1 MSHVVVAAKG
11 MAAARHFT
19 LPRMAELQIRPM
31 TAAEFDAF
39 RHRTIRDYAAEHVRA
54 GNWSP
59 TQAEELAAKE
69 TDDLLSDGVD
79 TPGMLLLAAETADA
93 GLIGIVWVELQ
104 HRQTTGAWIYD
115 IEIVPEQRGRGYGSA
130 LLRAAEREVEK
141 QGVKSVALNVFGGN
155 AVARHLYESSGYEIT
170 SLFMRKRLGG
180 GPDG

>member
-1 MSHVVVAAKG
+1 MG
-11 MAAARHFT
+11 EF
-19 LPRMAELQIRPM
+19 QIRPM
-31 TAAEFDAF
+31 TAAEFAVY
-39 RHRTIRDYAAEHVRA
+39 RQQSIRDYAAEHVRA

-59 TQAEELAAKE
+59 SQAEELAAKE
-69 TDDLLSDGVD
+69 TDDLLPGGVD

-115 IEIVPEQRGRGYGSA
+115 IRIVPEQRGRGYGSA

-141 QGVKSVALNVFGGN
+141 QGVKSIALNVFGGN
-155 AVARHLYESSGYEIT
+155 AVARHLYESSGYELM